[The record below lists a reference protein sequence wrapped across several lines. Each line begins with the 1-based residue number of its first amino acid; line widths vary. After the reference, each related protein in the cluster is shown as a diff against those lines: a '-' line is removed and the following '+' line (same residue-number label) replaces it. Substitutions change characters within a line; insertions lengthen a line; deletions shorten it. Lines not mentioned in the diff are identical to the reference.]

1 MQDIYLEKL
10 EFNKIKNILS
20 KFAITNLGKSNCIS
34 LVPLKDYKKV
44 EKALNETTEAVSL
57 LYRSGNPPLNELNNI
72 ESHILSLKNQQFL
85 SIKSLLE
92 ITALL
97 KTSRN
102 LKEYYFDKELNQTDS
117 LLNYFD
123 HLYTNTNIEE
133 KISSSIVD
141 EQTLDDRASSELYNI
156 RISIK
161 NTQKEIKSKLQALL
175 NSKYLQDSIITIR
188 QGRFVVPV
196 KAEYKSEIKG
206 FIHDTSTSGSTL
218 FIEPLSIF
226 ELNNTLSDLQIK
238 ENIEIEKILQKL
250 SSLFFDITD
259 ELENTYK
266 LVGIIDFIFSKAK
279 YSKSTNSNCPQINN
293 KKIIHLKN
301 AIHPLLNPEKAV
313 PITVNIGQNFS
324 CLLITGPNTG
334 GKTVTLKTIGLLTL
348 MTCSGMHIPAS
359 AESSIFIC
367 DNVFADI
374 GDEQSILESLSTFS
388 SHMTHIINILRDSTS
403 NSLVLVDELGS
414 GTDPIEGACLAQ
426 SILEDL
432 KSRNILTVA
441 TTHYQN
447 LKEYA
452 LLTEGIENASCEF
465 DLETLSPTYRLL
477 IGVPGKSNAFAI
489 SQKLGLDTS
498 ILENAKK
505 LLNSDTAKIEDLL
518 KEIYDSKALIESE
531 KEKILK
537 ESKEISIL
545 KEKLQ
550 NETEDLATHKKEY
563 IQKSKQEAK
572 EILLQAKQDANE
584 IIKEMEN
591 SGQDYKKLNSLRKKL
606 SDKISKTTESTKI
619 TQEESNT
626 IDESEIKPG
635 LIVFIPSFN
644 KNGTILSYPN
654 QVKKVNIQIDNIKT
668 NLPISQLTKIKN
680 ETTTVPKTE
689 ITHKKHTQFT
699 PKKIETELNLIGMN
713 IEESIFLVD
722 KFLDNAALS
731 KLESVR
737 IVHGKGTGIL
747 GKGIQKY
754 LKTHPHAK
762 SFRYGTYGEGEMG
775 VTIVEIK

>member
-20 KFAITNLGKSNCIS
+20 EFAITNLGKSNCIN

-141 EQTLDDRASSELYNI
+141 EQTIDDRASSELYNI
-156 RISIK
+156 RISMK
-161 NTQKEIKSKLQALL
+161 NIQKEIKSKLQSLL
-175 NSKYLQDSIITIR
+175 NSKYLQDPIITIR

-196 KAEYKSEIKG
+196 KAEYKPEIKG
-206 FIHDTSTSGSTL
+206 FIHDVSTSGSTL
-218 FIEPLSIF
+218 FIEPLSVF

-259 ELENTYK
+259 ELENTYN
-266 LVGIIDFIFSKAK
+266 LIGIIDFIFSKAK
-279 YSKSTNSNCPQINN
+279 YSKSTNSNCPQINTE
-293 KKIIHLKN
+293 KIINLKN
-301 AIHPLLNPEKAV
+301 AVHPLLNPETAV
-313 PITVNIGQNFS
+313 PITVKIGQNFS

-359 AESSIFIC
+359 SESSIFIC
-367 DNVFADI
+367 DHVFADI

-388 SHMTHIINILRDSTS
+388 SHMTHIINILKESTP

-414 GTDPIEGACLAQ
+414 GTDPIEGSCLAQ
-426 SILEDL
+426 SILENL

-452 LLTEGIENASCEF
+452 LLTEGVENASCEF

-531 KEKILK
+531 KEKIIK

-550 NETEDLATHKKEY
+550 NEKEDLSTHKKEY

-572 EILLQAKQDANE
+572 DILLQAKQDANE
-584 IIKEMEN
+584 IIKEMEKA
-591 SGQDYKKLNSLRKKL
+591 GQDYKKLNSLRKTL
-606 SDKISKTTESTKI
+606 SDKISKTAENPKI
-619 TQEESNT
+619 VQEESPIN
-626 IDESEIKPG
+626 EAEIKPG

-654 QVKKVNIQIDNIKT
+654 QAKKVNIQIDNIKT

-680 ETTTVPKTE
+680 TITTTPKTE
-689 ITHKKHTQFT
+689 ITHKKHSQFT
-699 PKKIETELNLIGMN
+699 PKKVETELNIIGMN

-737 IVHGKGTGIL
+737 IVHGKGTGTL